1 MWSQFVALR
10 GAALRGSIR
19 KMTVGF
25 AVAAI
30 CSGGLVAQAAA
41 ADMTPTPY
49 GTDTWAGL
57 NWGLGIAADF
67 DVTGARV
74 AAATLTGP
82 TNIVRITDATPNVDV
97 GFVLEAHY
105 FIRDYL
111 FAKPIASVM
120 KGIPC
125 DQYCNFDVADG
136 PFVALEIGNGTSVP
150 SGNSGPITGYAL
162 GWMVGLHHPVWGPS
176 KTNPSTLV
184 DTSTRSWNLG
194 IGLRVDP
201 NAQVLGDGIVANQP
215 LPAGE
220 TTIRYEKE
228 ARYGIMLL
236 SSFSF

>member
-1 MWSQFVALR
+1 MWSQFFGLIGRASVRVAVGSVLCVG
-10 GAALRGSIR
+10 GAAYA
-19 KMTVGF
+19 T
-25 AVAAI
+25 
-30 CSGGLVAQAAA
+30 A
-41 ADMTPTPY
+41 ADLSASGNGNGST
-49 GTDTWAGL
+49 TWAGL

-67 DVTGARV
+67 DVSGARV
-74 AAATLTGP
+74 GAATLAGTN
-82 TNIVRITDATPNVDV
+82 NIVRITDATPNVDV

-105 FIRDYL
+105 FIRDYF
-111 FAKPIASVM
+111 FAKPLAAAMNGTVN
-120 KGIPC
+120 GVC
-125 DQYCNFDVADG
+125 LTVCNLDVADG

-162 GWMVGLHHPVWGPS
+162 GWMVGLHHAALAPS

-201 NAQVLGDGIVANQP
+201 DAQVLGPGIVANQP